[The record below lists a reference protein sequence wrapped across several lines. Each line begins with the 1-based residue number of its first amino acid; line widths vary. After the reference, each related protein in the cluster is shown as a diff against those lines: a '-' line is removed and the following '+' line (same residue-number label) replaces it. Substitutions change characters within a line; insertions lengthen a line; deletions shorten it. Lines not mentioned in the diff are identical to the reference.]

1 MPELKH
7 KVHEKFCWLVCEG
20 KNFTE
25 AFRILNPD
33 AKFPGQMG
41 TQIAARP
48 EVKER
53 IAEIRFEI
61 DTRSVLKICRKRE
74 LLRQMAE
81 GVTPT
86 KVIRKANGKVEA
98 IFDRHLALVTDAKI
112 AGEFAPE
119 KMEVSGGPT
128 LRLVF
133 DSFGRNTKLPKA
145 LEEGIIDITPEE
157 IIDGE
162 PAAVELDEMPE
173 AMPDDYSKYEN
184 VELNPKDDVSLEA
197 LLEESVV
204 SNDQLIQVAQEQ

>member
-7 KVHEKFCWLVCEG
+7 KVHEKFAWLVCEG

-25 AFRILNPD
+25 AYKVLNPD
-33 AKFPGQMG
+33 AKYPGQMG

-61 DTRSVLKICRKRE
+61 DTRGVLKICRKRE

-86 KVIRKANGKVEA
+86 KVIRKSNGKVEA
-98 IFDRHLALVTDAKI
+98 IFDRHLALITDAKI
-112 AGEFAPE
+112 AGEFAAE
-119 KMEVSGGPT
+119 KVEVAAGPT
-128 LRLVF
+128 LKLVF
-133 DSFGRNTKLPKA
+133 DSFGRNTKLPKE
-145 LEEGIIDITPEE
+145 LEDGIIDITPEE
-157 IIDGE
+157 VTDE
-162 PAAVELDEMPE
+162 PAAVELTEMPA
-173 AMPDDYSKYEN
+173 AMPNDYSKYEN
-184 VELNPKDDVSLEA
+184 IKLDPENDISLED

-204 SNDQLIQVAQEQ
+204 SNDELIQTSENE

>member
-53 IAEIRFEI
+53 IAEIKFEI

-98 IFDRHLALVTDAKI
+98 IFDRHLALITDAKI

-157 IIDGE
+157 VIDAE

-184 VELNPKDDVSLEA
+184 VELDPKDDISLES

-204 SNDQLIQVAQEQ
+204 SNDGLIQISIDE